1 MAGASTKASPKC
13 IDPIRVAI
21 PVVQFNLDFRYGAIT
36 PKAVP
41 IPSQMK
47 KIRKLARHI
56 TQAYPLSFIVKV
68 CF

>member
-21 PVVQFNLDFRYGAIT
+21 PVVQFNLDFKYGAIT

-41 IPSQMK
+41 IPSQKK
-47 KIRKLARHI
+47 KIRKVARHI
-56 TQAYPLSFIVKV
+56 THAYPLSFIATVG
-68 CF
+68 F